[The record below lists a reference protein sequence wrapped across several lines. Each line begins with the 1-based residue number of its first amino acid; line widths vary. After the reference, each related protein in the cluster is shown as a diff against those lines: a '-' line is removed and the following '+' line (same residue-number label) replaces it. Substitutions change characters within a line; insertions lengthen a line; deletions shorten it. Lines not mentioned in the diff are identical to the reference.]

1 MNNESRNKRRSRRVK
16 FVYPITL
23 KIFSKGASSRVLMCF
38 FKSIS
43 MNGATIQGK
52 DQYGLVD
59 PTTIINARVKIELN
73 IFQKEKVFLFA
84 RVRSV
89 IEADLEQDSS
99 YLIGVEF
106 EELEEWQ
113 EEIINRIFD
122 LRDKEHKMIWN
133 LLDRNQ
139 EEVPG

>member
-1 MNNESRNKRRSRRVK
+1 
-16 FVYPITL
+16 
-23 KIFSKGASSRVLMCF
+23 
-38 FKSIS
+38 

-52 DQYGLVD
+52 DKYGLVD
-59 PTTIINARVKIELN
+59 PTTTINARVKIELN

-89 IEADLEQDSS
+89 IEADLKQDFT

-113 EEIINRIFD
+113 EGR
-122 LRDKEHKMIWN
+122 KVY
-133 LLDRNQ
+133 LLHVSCGDYGGYTSCSKNN
-139 EEVPG
+139 G

>member
-1 MNNESRNKRRSRRVK
+1 MNNASRNKRRSRRVK

-23 KIFSKGASSRVLMCF
+23 KIFSQGASSRVLMCL

-52 DQYGLVD
+52 DKYGLVD
-59 PTTIINARVKIELN
+59 PTIIINARVKIELN

-113 EEIINRIFD
+113 EEIINRIFN

>member
-1 MNNESRNKRRSRRVK
+1 
-16 FVYPITL
+16 
-23 KIFSKGASSRVLMCF
+23 
-38 FKSIS
+38 

-52 DQYGLVD
+52 DKYGLVD
-59 PTTIINARVKIELN
+59 TTTINARAKIELD
-73 IFQKEKVFLFA
+73 IFQQEKVFLFA

-89 IEADLEQDSS
+89 IEADPDHDFT

-113 EEIINRIFD
+113 EEIIIRIFNM
-122 LRDKEHKMIWN
+122 RDKEHKMIWN

-139 EEVPG
+139 EEVPS

>member
-23 KIFSKGASSRVLMCF
+23 KIFSQGASSRVLRCL
-38 FKSIS
+38 FKSVS
-43 MNGATIQGK
+43 MVGATIQVK
-52 DQYGLVD
+52 DKYGLVD
-59 PTTIINARVKIELN
+59 PSTTINARAKIELN

-84 RVRSV
+84 RVRSI
-89 IEADLEQDSS
+89 IETELDQDFT

-106 EELEEWQ
+106 EELEDWQ
-113 EEIINRIFD
+113 EEIIDRIFN